1 RFDSKSVES
10 VLFAKPF
17 HLDYFSVGLI
27 ANGERLVSAFESQLG
42 VAENGGYKGGGERVN
57 LDASIANA
65 TLSGYAALG
74 QRISAHA

>member
-1 RFDSKSVES
+1 M
-10 VLFAKPF
+10 LFAKPF

-42 VAENGGYKGGGERVN
+42 MADNGGYKGGGERVN
-57 LDASIANA
+57 LDASVANA

-74 QRISAHA
+74 QRISA